1 MRAPSS
7 DTAQQL
13 PLRNGARFS
22 MWLSAEFHHD
32 MNAPLITAIICTRNR
47 AQLLES
53 AIQSLLRQTRP
64 RADYDI
70 MVVDN
75 GSTDQTAD
83 VCKRLAGD
91 SVRYVFEPVPGLS
104 KARNTGWW
112 QSHSRYIAYLDD
124 DAIADET
131 WIDALICA
139 YESQSPAPAAVGGP
153 VRLKWEVPEP
163 EWINH
168 ALRPPLGFL
177 DWGRQPRRLTPAEFL
192 IGANCSYCRALLE
205 QFGGFDEHLGRKKT
219 CLLSGEET
227 QIQRKIEQ
235 NGGYLFYA
243 PAASVQHFVP
253 AARTQPR
260 WFYHRFFWGGV
271 SDVVMRCTLPADIP
285 PASGEVV
292 AGPKK
297 GGPVGRLFA
306 NVTAALGLAVSRTRR
321 IQARIYMSYVLGR
334 IYGVVRGS

>member
-1 MRAPSS
+1 
-7 DTAQQL
+7 
-13 PLRNGARFS
+13 
-22 MWLSAEFHHD
+22 MWLSAEFHRD
-32 MNAPLITAIICTRNR
+32 MKAPLITAIICTRNR

-53 AIQSLLRQTRP
+53 AVQSLLRQTRP

-83 VCKRLAGD
+83 ICIRLAGD

-104 KARNTGWW
+104 KARNTGWR

-139 YESQSPAPAAVGGP
+139 YESQSPVPAAVGGP

-168 ALRPPLGFL
+168 ALRLPLGFL

-192 IGANCSYCRALLE
+192 IGANCSYCRAVLE
-205 QFGGFDEHLGRKKT
+205 QFGGFDEHLGRKKN
-219 CLLSGEET
+219 CLLSGEEIL
-227 QIQRKIEQ
+227 IQRKIEQ
-235 NGGYLFYA
+235 NSGYLFYA
-243 PAASVQHFVP
+243 PAAGVQHLVP
-253 AARTQPR
+253 AARTQPW

-271 SDVVMRCTLPADIP
+271 TDVLLSRTVQATS
-285 PASGEVV
+285 ASIKQTIV
-292 AGPKK
+292 AGPQR
-297 GGPVGRLFA
+297 GGALTRLLCNSVAATGFA
-306 NVTAALGLAVSRTRR
+306 ATHSRR
-321 IQARIYMSYVLGR
+321 IQGRIYMTYVLGWLWAKLGR
-334 IYGVVRGS
+334 VNADIT